1 MKDVVCRKAIAMLAA
16 IVFRIAV
23 PIRDLE
29 NDEWAALERLTNGD
43 FSWFEED
50 E

>member
-1 MKDVVCRKAIAMLAA
+1 MKDVVCRKAITMLAA

-29 NDEWAALERLTNGD
+29 NDEWTALERLSHGD

-50 E
+50 